1 MDSHA
6 GHFLYNFRPDFDHF
20 SPGSPSAYLFSKP
33 LNRLEFDPTYPK
45 NPKTLG
51 DYIRKWRMEQ
61 GISQLDLAETL
72 GVDEM
77 TVVNWEIR
85 GMVPRIKEVRES
97 LTRSVE
103 GVGGGSSLQGNRVPR
118 KK

>member
-1 MDSHA
+1 
-6 GHFLYNFRPDFDHF
+6 
-20 SPGSPSAYLFSKP
+20 
-33 LNRLEFDPTYPK
+33 
-45 NPKTLG
+45 
-51 DYIRKWRMEQ
+51 
-61 GISQLDLAETL
+61 LDLAETL